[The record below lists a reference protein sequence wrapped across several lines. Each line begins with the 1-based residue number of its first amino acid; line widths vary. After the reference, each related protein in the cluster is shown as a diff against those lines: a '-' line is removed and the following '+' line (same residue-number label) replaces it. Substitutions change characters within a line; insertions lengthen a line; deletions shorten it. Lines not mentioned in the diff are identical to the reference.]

1 MCSAIEKNYTGES
14 ESSNMTHLSSLTQDQ
29 TKQDKRKIA
38 TIVLVMTTGLP
49 VYVVFLS
56 LTGVIDVPMT
66 TFFIG
71 LAPIVGFMMSLL
83 AIIPA
88 YLLGNKM
95 TP

>member
-1 MCSAIEKNYTGES
+1 MA
-14 ESSNMTHLSSLTQDQ
+14 HLFSLTQDL

-49 VYVVFLS
+49 VYVVFMS

>member
-1 MCSAIEKNYTGES
+1 
-14 ESSNMTHLSSLTQDQ
+14 MTHLSSLTQDQ

-49 VYVVFLS
+49 VYVVFMS

>member
-1 MCSAIEKNYTGES
+1 
-14 ESSNMTHLSSLTQDQ
+14 MTHLSSLTQDQ

-49 VYVVFLS
+49 VYVVFMS

-71 LAPIVGFMMSLL
+71 LAPIVGFLMSLL

>member
-1 MCSAIEKNYTGES
+1 
-14 ESSNMTHLSSLTQDQ
+14 MTHLSSLTQDQ

-71 LAPIVGFMMSLL
+71 LAPIVGFLMSLL
-83 AIIPA
+83 AIILA

>member
-1 MCSAIEKNYTGES
+1 
-14 ESSNMTHLSSLTQDQ
+14 
-29 TKQDKRKIA
+29 
-38 TIVLVMTTGLP
+38 MTTGLP
-49 VYVVFLS
+49 VYVAFMS

-66 TFFIG
+66 TFFLGLTPIIG
-71 LAPIVGFMMSLL
+71 FVMSLL

>member
-1 MCSAIEKNYTGES
+1 MA
-14 ESSNMTHLSSLTQDQ
+14 HLSSLTQDQ

-49 VYVVFLS
+49 VYVVFMS